1 MRISQR
7 GQVTIPKKLR
17 DRFGLHPNIEVEVVP
32 TEDGLLIRTRADDP
46 GNGSDPIQADDGTA
60 PTDVERV
67 LRERREQGLHPVDQ
81 IAGIIDCP
89 GWSTD
94 EYMKEI
100 RGR

>member
-17 DRFGLHPNIEVEVVP
+17 DRFGMHHNVEVEVVP
-32 TEDGLLIRTRADDP
+32 TEDGLLIRTRTDDP
-46 GNGSDPIQADDGTA
+46 GDGSDRTQADAGA
-60 PTDVERV
+60 EATDVERL
-67 LRERREQGLHPVDQ
+67 LRERREQGLHPVDR
-81 IAGIIDCP
+81 IVGIIDCP

>member
-1 MRISQR
+1 MRISRR
-7 GQVTIPKKLR
+7 GQITIPKKLR
-17 DRFGLHPNIEVEVVP
+17 ERFGMHQDVDVEVVP
-32 TEDGLLIRTRADDP
+32 TEDGLLIRKRTVDPADDP
-46 GNGSDPIQADDGTA
+46 EPIQGDGGVD
-60 PTDVERV
+60 PDEVKRI

-81 IAGIIDCP
+81 VAGIFKRP